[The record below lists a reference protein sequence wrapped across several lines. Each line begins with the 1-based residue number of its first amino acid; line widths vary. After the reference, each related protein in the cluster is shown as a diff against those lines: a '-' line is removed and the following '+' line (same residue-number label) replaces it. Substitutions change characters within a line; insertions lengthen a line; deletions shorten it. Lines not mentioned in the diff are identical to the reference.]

1 MNHPG
6 YNNAF
11 NTAQA
16 VFKHSTSEVWNVWII
31 NSGIF
36 EFSVRV

>member
-6 YNNAF
+6 YNTVF

-16 VFKHSTSEVWNVWII
+16 VFKHSTSEVWIVHII

-36 EFSVRV
+36 EC